1 MIRELIAV
9 FFLLSDDYREEL
21 TTKPRNFMLIGN
33 RGRALLLMKRRCV
46 ADGMKHMYSLY
57 RQRKCQ
63 QLVSALSLTIPSL
76 REDAIIP
83 DMEPE
88 TRHEE
93 LQVEK
98 FAQTMM
104 IAQCSFSRVD

>member
-1 MIRELIAV
+1 MV
-9 FFLLSDDYREEL
+9 CLLLDDYREEL
-21 TTKPRNFMLIGN
+21 TTKARNFMLIGN

-46 ADGMKHMYSLY
+46 ADGMKHMYSVY

-76 REDAIIP
+76 HENAIIP

-93 LQVEK
+93 LQVEHEVLQVEK
-98 FAQTMM
+98 YAQTMM

>member
-1 MIRELIAV
+1 MV
-9 FFLLSDDYREEL
+9 CLLLDDYREEL
-21 TTKPRNFMLIGN
+21 TTKARNFMLIGN

-46 ADGMKHMYSLY
+46 ADGMKHMYSVY
-57 RQRKCQ
+57 RQRKSQ

-76 REDAIIP
+76 HENAIIP